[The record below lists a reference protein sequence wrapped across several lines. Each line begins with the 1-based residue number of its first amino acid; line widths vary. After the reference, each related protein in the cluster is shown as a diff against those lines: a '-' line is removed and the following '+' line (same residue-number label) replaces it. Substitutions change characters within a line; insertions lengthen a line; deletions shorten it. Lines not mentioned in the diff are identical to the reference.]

1 MGRVSVGWLR
11 LREPFDH
18 AARSERLARD
28 LARFLRDEPRPVR
41 LLELGCGLA
50 SGLRFL
56 APHLPTPQAWTLV
69 DIDPELLEALPDTL
83 VAWAETLD
91 ETLER
96 AGSATLESPKRTI
109 RWRVHDVRDL
119 NRLIEPADAVVTQA
133 LLDLVSHDWLEAF
146 AGWLAARAV
155 PLLAALTVDGRV
167 TWTPEDPRD
176 GSVQAAFRAHQ
187 LTDRGFGSSPG
198 PKAAEDLAALLRAR
212 GFEVQLARADW
223 RIGPEH
229 TGMLAEMV
237 HGTAE
242 AAAEM
247 HPHPATVAAWRTD
260 RLAAAKAGD
269 LALTVGH
276 LDLLALPREATG

>member
-1 MGRVSVGWLR
+1 VSAGWLR

-18 AARSERLARD
+18 AARSLRLARD
-28 LARFLRDEPRPVR
+28 LARFLREKPRPVR

-56 APHLPTPQAWTLV
+56 APHLPAPQAWTLV
-69 DIDPELLEALPDTL
+69 DIDPTLLDALPDTL
-83 VAWAETLD
+83 VAWAETFD
-91 ETLER
+91 ERLER
-96 AGSATLESPKRTI
+96 TGDATLESEKRTI
-109 RWRVHDVRDL
+109 RWRVHDVQDL
-119 NRLIEPADAVVTQA
+119 DRLVEPADAVVTQA
-133 LLDLVSHDWLEAF
+133 LLDLVSHDWLDEL

-176 GSVQAAFRAHQ
+176 RSVQAAFRAHQ

-198 PKAAEDLAALLRAR
+198 PKAADDLAALLRAR
-212 GFEVQLARADW
+212 GFAIQLARADW
-223 RIGPEH
+223 RISPEH
-229 TGMLAEMV
+229 TAMLAEMV

-247 HPHPATVAAWRTD
+247 HPHPPTVAAWRAD
-260 RLAAAKAGD
+260 RLAAAEAGD

-276 LDLLALPREATG
+276 LDLLAWPREAAG